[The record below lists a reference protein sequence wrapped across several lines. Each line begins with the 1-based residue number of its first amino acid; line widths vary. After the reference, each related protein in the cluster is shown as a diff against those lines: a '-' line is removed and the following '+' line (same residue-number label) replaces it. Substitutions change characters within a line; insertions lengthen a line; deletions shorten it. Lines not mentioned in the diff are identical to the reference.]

1 LPLGPRFE
9 TGAFRG
15 IIIKVKRGRSIV
27 KIGLPRLHVHRAFDP
42 LDRTTRD
49 ARPRRVDEKT
59 AMNAPDV
66 NLATSAALFPPVM
79 PALLALA
86 DGTVFRG
93 QAIGATGTAVG
104 EVVFNT
110 AMTGYQEILT
120 DPSYAGQIV
129 TLTYPHIGNVGV
141 NDEDV
146 ESTRIHVAGLV
157 IRDLSRVA
165 SSWRSQQDL
174 ATYLRT
180 SNIVGIADI
189 DTRKLTRILRERGAQ
204 NGCMVAGPGLDD
216 TTAEGAVAKARA
228 VPSMAGLDLAKVV
241 SCTKPYEWT
250 SSTWSLADG
259 YRPMGAPRFHVV
271 AYDYGVKHNILRM
284 LAARGCRLT
293 VVPAQMP
300 AREVLAMKPDGVF
313 LSNGPGDPEPC
324 DYAITAIREV
334 IASGMPVFGICLGH
348 QLLGLAAG
356 GRTLKMK
363 FGHHGANH
371 PVLDRDTGQ
380 VLITSQNHGFAV
392 DPASLPANVRVTHV
406 SLFDGTLQGFAWTD
420 KPVFCFQGHPEASP
434 GPHDLG
440 YLFDRFVKLMEAK
453 GHSK

>member
-1 LPLGPRFE
+1 
-9 TGAFRG
+9 
-15 IIIKVKRGRSIV
+15 
-27 KIGLPRLHVHRAFDP
+27 
-42 LDRTTRD
+42 
-49 ARPRRVDEKT
+49 
-59 AMNAPDV
+59 MNAPDAS
-66 NLATSAALFPPVM
+66 LAATAALFPPVM

-93 QAIGATGTAVG
+93 QAIGAAGTAVG

-146 ESTRIHVAGLV
+146 ESKRIFVAGLV
-157 IRDLSRVA
+157 IRDLPRVA

-204 NGCMVAGPGLDD
+204 NGCIVAGPGLDD
-216 TTAEGAVAKARA
+216 ASAADAVASARA

-241 SCTKPYEWT
+241 SCTMPYEWT
-250 SSTWSLADG
+250 SSTWSLTGG

-284 LAARGCRLT
+284 LAARGCRMT

-324 DYAITAIREV
+324 DYAIAAIRA
-334 IASGMPVFGICLGH
+334 IIDTGMPIFGICLGH

-440 YLFDRFVKLMEAK
+440 YLFDRFVKLMEKKA
-453 GHSK
+453 